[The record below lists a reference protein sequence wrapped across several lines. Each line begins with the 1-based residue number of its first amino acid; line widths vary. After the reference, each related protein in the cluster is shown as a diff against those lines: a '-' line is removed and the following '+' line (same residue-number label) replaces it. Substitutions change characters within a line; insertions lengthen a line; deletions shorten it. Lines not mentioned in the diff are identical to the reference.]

1 MSATTPDPRHVPD
14 RDTSEWPKDC
24 WELPNDPML
33 GSAEW
38 APHETAGVMRM
49 VRAGIRGTAVAE
61 TLGAKQADVVESLE
75 NCIGDEKAAAY
86 IGVPIHD
93 AILTHQKAID
103 YLIEA
108 SS

>member
-1 MSATTPDPRHVPD
+1 MSTTTPDPRHTPT
-14 RDTSEWPKDC
+14 RDTSGWPKDC
-24 WELPNDPML
+24 WELPNDPL
-33 GSAEW
+33 LEDGVW
-38 APHETAGVMRM
+38 TPHETAGVMRM
-49 VRAGIRGTAVAE
+49 VRAGIRGTDVAK
-61 TLGAKQADVVESLE
+61 TLNAKQADVVASLE
-75 NCIGDEKAAAY
+75 NCIGDEKVAAY